1 MSSPK
6 NNQKR
11 PDEET
16 IVVKVEKEKK
26 ADDKPI
32 GENSEEDGEDNN
44 NNNKPLDDEDIDILK
59 SYGLGPYTGPCKR
72 VEGDIKALG
81 EKINKL
87 CGIKESDTGLAP
99 PSVWDLADDKVK
111 QE

>member
-16 IVVKVEKEKK
+16 IAVKVEKEKK

-32 GENSEEDGEDNN
+32 GENSEEDGEDK

-72 VEGDIKALG
+72 V
-81 EKINKL
+81 
-87 CGIKESDTGLAP
+87 
-99 PSVWDLADDKVK
+99 V
-111 QE
+111 

>member
-1 MSSPK
+1 MSSS
-6 NNQKR
+6 NNSKKT
-11 PDEET
+11 PDEEK
-16 IVVKVEKEKK
+16 IAAKVEKDKK
-26 ADDKPI
+26 PDDKPT
-32 GENSEEDGEDNN
+32 GENPEEDGGD

-59 SYGLGPYTGPCKR
+59 SYGLGPYTVPCKK